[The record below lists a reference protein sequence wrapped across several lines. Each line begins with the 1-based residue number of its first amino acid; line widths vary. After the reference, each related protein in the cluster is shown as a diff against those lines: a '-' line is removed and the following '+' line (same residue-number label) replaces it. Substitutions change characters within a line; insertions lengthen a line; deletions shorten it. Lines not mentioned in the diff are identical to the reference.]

1 MKETKYWK
9 LKKNFVKSLWSKEKI
24 KNLFVNLGNEIPK
37 TINYKLQ
44 AVKKKQ
50 SGHDEF
56 IIVNWHRGNWG
67 YVELK

>member
-9 LKKNFVKSLWSKEKI
+9 LKKKKCHSIFKGKKI
-24 KNLFVNLGNEIPK
+24 KNSFVNLGNEIPK
-37 TINYKLQ
+37 PINYKLQ